1 MKQICTSIKQSQ
13 KLLQLGLN
21 PETADMY
28 WRDWKRMTKDISI
41 PHVGAASKDDL
52 PAWSLTTLLSLIGD
66 CKLHTPPTEY
76 GGRYR
81 CYDSKHEFW
90 SDEPVDAVFKMFV
103 HLALEEAAKVLK
115 EFHDNE

>member
-1 MKQICTSIKQSQ
+1 
-13 KLLQLGLN
+13 
-21 PETADMY
+21 
-28 WRDWKRMTKDISI
+28 MTKDISI

-52 PAWSLTTLLSLIGD
+52 PAWSLTTLLSLMGD
-66 CKLHTPPTEY
+66 CKLHTPPTDY